1 MPARQR
7 IQSRP
12 ELVRNTLINLNGNE
26 LALAKTI
33 AIARNASNRKE
44 GVADNIQDKKRT
56 SIQID
61 IDGAE
66 AELAFFK
73 LINTYPESFF
83 DTTNKSKSTG
93 TDLGDVFL
101 DDFSIDVKST
111 RYKTGQLIQSG
122 AKTFK
127 SKIDMYCLII
137 KEEDNIFNMKGFY
150 PSSLLL
156 QEKNYGKHFPGRP
169 CFAIKQNVLMDYDD
183 CAKKVLTSSK

>member
-12 ELVRNTLINLNGNE
+12 ELVRNTLINLNENE

-33 AIARNASNRKE
+33 AIARNSSNRKE
-44 GVADNIQDKKRT
+44 GVVDNIQDKKRT

-73 LINTYPESFF
+73 LINIYPASFF

-93 TDLGDVFL
+93 TDLGDAFL

-127 SKIDMYCLII
+127 SKIDMYCLVI

-156 QEKNYGKHFPGRP
+156 QEKNYGKHFKGRP